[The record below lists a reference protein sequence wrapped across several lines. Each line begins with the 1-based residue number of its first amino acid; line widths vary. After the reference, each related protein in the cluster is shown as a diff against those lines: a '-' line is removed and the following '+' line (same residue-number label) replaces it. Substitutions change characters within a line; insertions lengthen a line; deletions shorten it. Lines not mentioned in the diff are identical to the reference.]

1 MFGYRGRIV
10 IGARIALDGVWR
22 NWGGG
27 GGEEG
32 HAMKQRSDSLIGSLG
47 SCFL

>member
-1 MFGYRGRIV
+1 MFSYRGRIV
-10 IGARIALDGVWR
+10 IEARIALDGVWR
-22 NWGGG
+22 NWGG